1 MVKVIND
8 DSFKAEVL
16 EASTPVL
23 VDFFA
28 TWCGPCKMMGPVLE
42 KLSDKYEGKI
52 AFAKIDVDENPD
64 SAAEYN
70 VRSIPFMVLFKDG
83 QVVDHVLGAVPV
95 AALEA
100 TLAKAL

>member
-95 AALEA
+95 ASLEA

>member
-8 DSFKAEVL
+8 ETFKAEVL
-16 EASTPVL
+16 ESATPVL

-28 TWCGPCKMMGPVLE
+28 TWCGPCKMMGQVLE
-42 KLSDKYEGKI
+42 KLSEKYDGKI

-83 QVVDHVLGAVPV
+83 KIVDSVLGAVSP

>member
-1 MVKVIND
+1 MVKVITD
-8 DSFKAEVL
+8 ETFKAEVL
-16 EASTPVL
+16 EAGTPIL

-28 TWCGPCKMMGPVLE
+28 TWCGPCKMMAPVLD
-42 KLSDKYEGKI
+42 KLSAKYEGKI

-70 VRSIPFMVLFKDG
+70 VRSIPFMALFKDG
-83 QVVDHVLGAVPV
+83 KVVDHVLGAVPA

-100 TLAKAL
+100 TLAKVL